1 MLQETLLPL
10 HSGQT
15 CVRAMTHADAQPYT
29 DGTNDPM
36 VRRYAHLPEPQYD
49 REMVVQL
56 IDGVIADGLASGEL
70 AILTIA
76 DRSTDRFCGSLV
88 LFDVR
93 DETAEVGFWVSPAAR
108 GSGHARTSLELA
120 AQFARQ
126 SGLRRLTART
136 LVDNGASQRVLNDSG
151 FAPVHQGQGIAPS
164 GQEVELI
171 HYERA
176 LTDRST
182 G

>member
-15 CVRAMTHADAQPYT
+15 CIRAMTHADAQSYT
-29 DGTNDPM
+29 DGTNDPT
-36 VRRYAHLPEPQYD
+36 VRRYAHLPEPKYD
-49 REMVVQL
+49 REKVVQL
-56 IDGVIADGLASGEL
+56 IDGVIADGLASGTL

-76 DRSTDRFCGSLV
+76 ERSTDRFCGSLV
-88 LFDVR
+88 LFDVH
-93 DETAEVGFWVSPAAR
+93 DETAEVGFWLSPAAR
-108 GSGHARTSLELA
+108 GAGHARKGLELA

-126 SGLRRLTART
+126 SGLHRLKART
-136 LVDNGASQRVLNDSG
+136 LVDNEASRRVLKATG

-171 HYERA
+171 HYE
-176 LTDRST
+176 LTLTRQRT